1 MGAPVRFQK
10 AVPRTKE
17 NAAVERR
24 KARRSALWAG
34 SSLPLEGQVRSHDG
48 PTGAAFRAREFRRSA
63 SLFLGLRRVRNRQF
77 GTTVRRDAP
86 RGNAPPRPKKM
97 HREGMTMPEFAHLTL
112 HRHARACRGHP
123 RLALRQRRAWMAGTS
138 PAMTN
143 VGSLQ
148 VARLLRFARNDAD
161 GLVHAVIA
169 RSAQRDEAISAT
181 RADPTPQRNRRHRD
195 V

>member
-1 MGAPVRFQK
+1 
-10 AVPRTKE
+10 
-17 NAAVERR
+17 
-24 KARRSALWAG
+24 
-34 SSLPLEGQVRSHDG
+34 
-48 PTGAAFRAREFRRSA
+48 
-63 SLFLGLRRVRNRQF
+63 
-77 GTTVRRDAP
+77 
-86 RGNAPPRPKKM
+86 
-97 HREGMTMPEFAHLTL
+97 
-112 HRHARACRGHP
+112 
-123 RLALRQRRAWMAGTS
+123 MAGTS